1 MGFLRRRSL
10 PAAWLLLLVGLC
22 ILAAAAV
29 DVSYVAIARGGAPS
43 AAAVEARYPLPGIN
57 GVLDLQHQPFMSR
70 LAVGGPC
77 KGLGRYGDLLGG
89 TPVVVKDQTGSV
101 IATGALDIGQ
111 VVAGATCRF
120 ALVVPAL
127 PKAELYEFDVA
138 QRVVRTYSY
147 NELTARNW
155 QVTLAL
161 G

>member
-10 PAAWLLLLVGLC
+10 PEAWLLLLVGLC
-22 ILAAAAV
+22 ILAAVAV
-29 DVSYVAIARGGAPS
+29 DVSYVAIGRGGAPP
-43 AAAVEARYPLPGIN
+43 AAVEARYPLPGVN
-57 GVLDLQHQPFMSR
+57 GALDLQHQPFMSR

-77 KGLGRYGDLLGG
+77 RGLGLYGDLLGG

-101 IATGALDIGQ
+101 IANGALDVGQ

-127 PKAELYEFDVA
+127 PKAELYEFDVG
-138 QRVVRTYSY
+138 QRVVRTFSY
-147 NELTARNW
+147 DELTTRNW